1 MKLIESFRGDG
12 NILRYNGTW
21 IKIEFVLCGFVTDD
35 CAASQAQ
42 ELQRQRHGQGQS
54 KNVKVNDLGGQGV
67 GTRGFVGW
75 HQQATQEHMNRSIN
89 ELVYVKDT

>member
-1 MKLIESFRGDG
+1 MALGLKLSSS
-12 NILRYNGTW
+12 YA
-21 IKIEFVLCGFVTDD
+21 VLLATTVLHLIVKNW
-35 CAASQAQ
+35 AHKAQ

-75 HQQATQEHMNRSIN
+75 HPIN
-89 ELVYVKDT
+89 MLHKNTWIDESTNLYT